1 MKKIRKE
8 KMTDKKTPTLAQAGG
23 FKLNNKIIAKK
34 IQNINKKN
42 SRKTLQLFSLNKQS
56 LTL

>member
-34 IQNINKKN
+34 IQNINKK
-42 SRKTLQLFSLNKQS
+42 RTYFSL
-56 LTL
+56 